1 MFSSPKEKSDSK
13 QEENSADH
21 NELELLEVKLSKTKD
36 GFAEDLKQLE
46 MFSLRLKA
54 EEQGFMQ
61 GYMSPYK
68 GT

>member
-1 MFSSPKEKSDSK
+1 MFSSPKEKSDLK

-54 EEQGFMQ
+54 EE
-61 GYMSPYK
+61 
-68 GT
+68 